1 MICEN
6 TNYRTKS
13 NKVEIL
19 MKEFKLFL
27 DIRSVHMKKG
37 ELIAMSHP
45 KARMISKNIHW
56 KILHQTSQVT
66 EV

>member
-37 ELIAMSHP
+37 S
-45 KARMISKNIHW
+45 
-56 KILHQTSQVT
+56 
-66 EV
+66 